1 MLSKLREIVGDK
13 HVITG
18 PEAERYGADATGKY
32 DAAPLAVVRPA
43 DSAEVSKILTLAN
56 ATKTPVVPISGNTG
70 IVGGSYAPN
79 GIMVS
84 LERLNTI
91 REIRPDSRIAIVEA
105 GVILSKLHEAADAH
119 DMVFPLTF
127 GARGSAMIGGNL
139 ATNAGGSNVVRYGS
153 TRALCL
159 GIEVVL
165 PDGRIMDLMSEL
177 HKDNSGYALK
187 DLYIG
192 SEGTLGLIT
201 AAVVKLFPKPK
212 AYATAMLAAKSVP
225 DTLTILNRLQE
236 ASGGII
242 EAFEYMPKTYMKRL
256 AKIRPDLAPPLGTD
270 HETTIFLELGA
281 TAPRDSTP
289 RQDGSLPLVD
299 LLENTLA
306 ELIEQGL
313 ILDATL
319 ARSESQRAHM
329 WAMREAAAE
338 IVFSRKPLVDTD
350 LSVPLDKV
358 NDFLDMAHERL
369 ADLDQDAETL
379 TVSHL
384 GDGNLHFNVWPTSDD
399 PQLMDQIR
407 EMVEDVTVELRGSF
421 SAEHGIG
428 LSKISSMQRRK
439 DPIALDVM
447 HSLKAALDPNNI
459 MNPGKVLPEK

>member
-1 MLSKLREIVGDK
+1 MLSKLREIVGEK
-13 HVITG
+13 HVMTG
-18 PEAERYGADATGKY
+18 AQAERYGADATGKY
-32 DAAPLAVVRPA
+32 EAAPLAVVRPA
-43 DSAEVSKILTLAN
+43 DAKEVSKVLALAN

-70 IVGGSYAPN
+70 LVGGSYAPD
-79 GIMVS
+79 GIMIS
-84 LERLNTI
+84 LERLNAI

-105 GVILSKLHEAADAH
+105 GVILSKLHEAAGEH

-139 ATNAGGSNVVRYGS
+139 STNAGGSNVVRYGS

-192 SEGTLGLIT
+192 SEGTLGIIT

-225 DTLTILNRLQE
+225 DTLTILNSLQE
-236 ASGGII
+236 SSGGII
-242 EAFEYMPKTYMKRL
+242 EAFEYMPRTYMQKL
-256 AKIRPDLAPPLGTD
+256 AEIRPDLPPPLGTD
-270 HETTIFLELGA
+270 HDTTIFLELGA

-289 RQDGSLPLVD
+289 RDDGSLPLVD
-299 LLENTLA
+299 LLENNLA
-306 ELIEQGL
+306 DLIEQGL

-319 ARSESQRAHM
+319 ARSETQRTQM

-338 IVFSRKPLVDTD
+338 LTFSRKPLVDTD

-358 NDFLDMAHERL
+358 NDFLETAHERL
-369 ADLDQDAETL
+369 AILDAGADTF

-384 GDGNLHFNVWPTSDD
+384 GDGNLHFNIWPTSDD

-428 LSKISSMQRRK
+428 LSKIPSMKRRK
-439 DPIALDVM
+439 DTVAIDVM
-447 HSLKAALDPNNI
+447 HAIKAALDPNNI
-459 MNPGKVLPEK
+459 MNPGKVLPKK